1 MTQARHPRA
10 DGDPIFSAADHAY
23 MARAIALTERGRDT
37 ATPNPSVGC
46 VIVKDGRVI
55 AEGWHE
61 RAGESHAEARALAAA
76 TESPEGATVYL
87 SLEPCSH
94 HGRTPPCA
102 DALAAARVARVV
114 AALEDPNPQVKGR
127 GAERLRAAGIRVE
140 VGLMAEEAAEAHRGF
155 LARMSRG
162 RPWMRIKAATSLDG
176 RIALANGESR
186 WITGEAA
193 RRDAHAFRAR
203 SCAILTGIGTVIRD
217 DPELTVRHVPCS
229 RQPRRV
235 VIDSRLDLPPTAK
248 ILAGEPPIVLTI
260 SEDAGRRRALE
271 ARGAE
276 VVVVPREGEK
286 TDLAAVARLLAERGF
301 NEVTVETGGKLMG
314 SLLRA
319 GVIDELVL
327 YVAPVILGDKAQA
340 LFALPEWTRLD
351 EALRPRIIDVR
362 AMGDDWRM
370 TARFS
375 S

>member
-260 SEDAGRRRALE
+260 SEDAERRRALE

-327 YVAPVILGDKAQA
+327 YVAPLILGDKAQA